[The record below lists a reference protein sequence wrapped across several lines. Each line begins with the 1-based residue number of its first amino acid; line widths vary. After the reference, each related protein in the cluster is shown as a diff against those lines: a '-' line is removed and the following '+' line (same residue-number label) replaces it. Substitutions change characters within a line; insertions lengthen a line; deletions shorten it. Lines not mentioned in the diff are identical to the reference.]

1 MGNENYFLE
10 LSKIDFMGK
19 TKAKNGLTYLS
30 WAYAWQALKSKD
42 PNANSKVYETPTGCI
57 YWTDGK
63 TCWVKVSVTTNNVE
77 HIEYLPIMNNR
88 NQAILASDVTTIEV
102 NKAIQRALTKAIA
115 RHGVG
120 LYIYAGEDLP
130 TELEPPFDISLAQA
144 AATSVN
150 WPSSDTRGI
159 NLLQESISKRI
170 LKLQDTTANEVM
182 FNVATSI
189 LNGIR
194 VSQTTEKDKESLLRL
209 EAFLSNLG
217 EQLKV
222 KFDE

>member
-1 MGNENYFLE
+1 MENNYFLE
-10 LSKIDFMGK
+10 LSTIDFFGK

-42 PNANSKVYETPTGCI
+42 PNATSKVYETPEGCI
-57 YWTDGK
+57 YWSDGK
-63 TCWVKVSVTTNNVE
+63 TCWVKVGVTTHDIE

-88 NQAILASDVTTIEV
+88 NQSIALSDVTSIEV

-130 TELEPPFDISLAQA
+130 LEVGPQFDISLAQGA
-144 AATSVN
+144 AASVN
-150 WPSSDTRGI
+150 WPNSDARSIADLQKSVSSQI
-159 NLLQESISKRI
+159 IKLQETPAS
-170 LKLQDTTANEVM
+170 DVMVNTATGM
-182 FNVATSI
+182 

-194 VSQTTEKDKESLLRL
+194 VSQTTEKDKEALLRL

-217 EQLKV
+217 EQLKI

>member
-1 MGNENYFLE
+1 MENNYFTE
-10 LSKIDFMGK
+10 LSTIDFMGK

-42 PNANSKVYETPTGCI
+42 PNANSKVYETPTGRI
-57 YWTDGK
+57 YWDDGR
-63 TCWVKVSVTTNNVE
+63 TCWVKVGVTTNNVE

-88 NQAILASDVTTIEV
+88 NQAIPVDTVTSIEV

-130 TELEPPFDISLAQA
+130 LEVVPPFDISLAQGA
-144 AATSVN
+144 AASVN
-150 WPSSDTRGI
+150 WPNSDARSVAD
-159 NLLQESISKRI
+159 LQKSVTTQI
-170 LKLQDTTANEVM
+170 LKLQETSASDVM
-182 FNVATSI
+182 VNAVTGM

-194 VSQTTEKDKESLLRL
+194 VSQTAEKDKEALLRL

-217 EQLKV
+217 EQLKI

>member
-1 MGNENYFLE
+1 MLFR
-10 LSKIDFMGK
+10 S
-19 TKAKNGLTYLS
+19 
-30 WAYAWQALKSKD
+30 
-42 PNANSKVYETPTGCI
+42 
-57 YWTDGK
+57 
-63 TCWVKVSVTTNNVE
+63 
-77 HIEYLPIMNNR
+77 
-88 NQAILASDVTTIEV
+88 IEV

-150 WPSSDTRGI
+150 WPNSDTRSI

-189 LNGIR
+189 LNGVR